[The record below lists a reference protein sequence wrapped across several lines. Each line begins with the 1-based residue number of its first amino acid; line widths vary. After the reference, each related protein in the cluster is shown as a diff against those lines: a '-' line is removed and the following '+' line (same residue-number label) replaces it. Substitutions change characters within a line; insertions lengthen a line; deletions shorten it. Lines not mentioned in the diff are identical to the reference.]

1 MNDKNFI
8 RQLEEHQRELSQ
20 LIHRRLPVLIGRMA
34 KDHFQNN
41 FRLQGFL
48 NNGLTR
54 WPETRRQQSG
64 GKSAASQ
71 YGPLLS
77 RHNHLFASIKYTPG
91 DASVI
96 IANDVLYAPLH
107 NWGGSTHPTVT
118 DKMRKFAWTM
128 FYKEAGI
135 KRAKSGKTKKKR
147 MAAAAE
153 NPRAS
158 RWKALALTKKT
169 KLNIRIPQ
177 RQFIGDSRE
186 LSDKVQQKITT
197 EIHNILNA

>member
-1 MNDKNFI
+1 MNDKDFI
-8 RQLEEHQRELSQ
+8 RQLEEHQREIVRLVR
-20 LIHRRLPVLIGRMA
+20 RRLPIIVGRMA

-48 NNGLTR
+48 NNGLKP
-54 WPETRRQQSG
+54 WQETRRQQSG

-77 RHNHLFASIKYTPG
+77 RCNHLFASIKYTPG
-91 DASVI
+91 DARVS
-96 IANDVLYAPLH
+96 IANDVLYAPIH

-118 DKMRKFAWTM
+118 DKMRRFAWAM

-135 KRAKSGKTKKKR
+135 KRAKSGKTKRKK
-147 MAAAAE
+147 MAAASE

-186 LSDKVQQKITT
+186 LSDKVSQRITT
-197 EIHNILNA
+197 EIQNILNA

>member
-1 MNDKNFI
+1 MDDKNFI
-8 RQLEEHQRELSQ
+8 RQLEAHQREIVQ
-20 LIHRRLPVLIGRMA
+20 LIRRRLPIIVGRMA

-48 NNGLTR
+48 NNGLTK
-54 WPETRRQQSG
+54 WPETKRQQLG

-77 RHNHLFASIKYTPG
+77 SRNHLFSSIKYTPG
-91 DASVI
+91 DAAVT
-96 IANDVLYAPLH
+96 IANDLLYASIH
-107 NWGGSTHPTVT
+107 NWGGTTHPAVT
-118 DKMRKFAWTM
+118 GRMRKFAWAM
-128 FYKEAGI
+128 FYKE
-135 KRAKSGKTKKKR
+135 SGKKQKATGKGKKQKG
-147 MAAAAE
+147 MPVTE

-169 KLNIRIPQ
+169 RLNIRIPQ

-186 LSDKVQQKITT
+186 LSEKVAERITN
-197 EIHNILNA
+197 EIQNILNA

>member
-1 MNDKNFI
+1 MNSEKRCKKVLLQKEKKKKRNKLSI
-8 RQLEEHQRELSQ
+8 RN
-20 LIHRRLPVLIGRMA
+20 VLKKEII
-34 KDHFQNN
+34 
-41 FRLQGFL
+41 
-48 NNGLTR
+48 
-54 WPETRRQQSG
+54 
-64 GKSAASQ
+64 
-71 YGPLLS
+71 Y
-77 RHNHLFASIKYTPG
+77 
-91 DASVI
+91 ASVI

-118 DKMRKFAWTM
+118 DKMRKFAWAM

-169 KLNIRIPQ
+169 KLNIRMPQ

>member
-1 MNDKNFI
+1 MNDKDFI
-8 RQLEEHQRELSQ
+8 RQLEEHQREIVRLVR
-20 LIHRRLPVLIGRMA
+20 RRLPIIVGRMA

-54 WPETRRQQSG
+54 WPETLRQQSG
-64 GKSAASQ
+64 GKGADSQ

-77 RHNHLFASIKYTPG
+77 RRNHLFASIKYTPG
-91 DASVI
+91 DARVS
-96 IANDVLYAPLH
+96 IANDVLYAPIH

-118 DKMRKFAWTM
+118 DKMRRFAWAM

-135 KRAKSGKTKKKR
+135 KRAKSGKTKRKK
-147 MAAAAE
+147 MAAASE

-186 LSDKVQQKITT
+186 LSDKVSQRITT
-197 EIHNILNA
+197 EIQNILNA